1 MIARTAHRLTLRQ
14 RFIPRRA
21 WRRSW
26 PVVLLMLLAGCSTMQ
41 PQQDLRAERIE
52 KAVVPMARAALAAGQ
67 IETARRLYSRLRDA
81 APDAPAASVGL
92 GDVELAL
99 GRPSRAAAW
108 YRQAAFHAE
117 VPGDRHAALLAHGR
131 ATLAAGDLDSA
142 RGSFARL
149 ADPDEAAAPA
159 LAAWGN
165 NGLAIAAM
173 LDGDARAAVAWVRRA
188 VDLAPDESRFRDNLQ
203 RAMAIAEAYR
213 DGVAAPAGAESGER
227 PPRAYLADAGALPEP
242 ARPDGVAE
250 RSPVAPSPA
259 PPREV
264 VPAGNHEAP
273 AERAQVAEPSP
284 ADEADEIAAA
294 IAAVAETDAVA
305 EPESPVAEAE
315 STAAET
321 ATAVAETAT
330 LVAEMESTFAEAATA
345 PDAPLRRIADTGIA
359 AADAVP
365 AAGGDD
371 AAVSVPAE
379 DVAEVPV
386 TADLPVED
394 AASAVAEAGGDTHSG
409 VGGVGD
415 TRPAERNTEPLPVG
429 FVVRQGDGEYLQ
441 LGAFAVEANAR
452 RLAARLLQLTDLPV
466 DIEPPGE
473 DGHLHRVR
481 IGPLAAPDELAL
493 LRQALSATS
502 TAS

>member
-14 RFIPRRA
+14 RLIPLP
-21 WRRSW
+21 RRSW
-26 PVVLLMLLAGCSTMQ
+26 PAVLLMLLAGCSTMQ
-41 PQQDLRAERIE
+41 PQKDLRAERIE

-81 APDAPAASVGL
+81 APDAPAAYMGL

-173 LDGDARAAVAWVRRA
+173 LDGDARGAVAWVRRA
-188 VDLAPDESRFRDNLQ
+188 VHLAPDESRFRDNLQ
-203 RAMAIAEAYR
+203 RAVAIAEAYR
-213 DGVAAPAGAESGER
+213 DGAPVAAPAGGESGER
-227 PPRAYLADAGALPEP
+227 LPRAYLADAQALPEP

-273 AERAQVAEPSP
+273 AERAQAAEPSP

-294 IAAVAETDAVA
+294 IAAIAETDAVA

-315 STAAET
+315 SAAAET
-321 ATAVAETAT
+321 ATVVAEAAT
-330 LVAEMESTFAEAATA
+330 LVAETASTAAEAVTA
-345 PDAPLRRIADTGIA
+345 SDAPLRGNADADTGIA
-359 AADAVP
+359 ATDAVP
-365 AAGGDD
+365 AADGDD
-371 AAVSVPAE
+371 VDVQPVSVRAE
-379 DVAEVPV
+379 DVAEAPV

-394 AASAVAEAGGDTHSG
+394 AAPAVAEAAGDTHSG
-409 VGGVGD
+409 D
-415 TRPAERNTEPLPVG
+415 TRPAGENTELLPVG
-429 FVVRQGDGEYLQ
+429 FVVRRGDGEYLQ

-466 DIEPPGE
+466 DIEPPSE

-493 LRQALSATS
+493 LRRALSATS